1 MRRFVLRLANV
12 FRNSSSEHELD
23 REIAS
28 HLALLQEDF
37 EKRGF
42 SPEEAR
48 YAAVRSY
55 GGVEKAKEL
64 HRDERSFVWVEQRW
78 RDLRYGFRNLFRTP
92 GFTAIAILTL
102 ALGIGANTAIFSV
115 INAVLLRPLAYKDS
129 DRLVTLLHDGTNPVA
144 GGNFHDWREQSHSFE
159 AMGAAEVWGPNLTG
173 EPPAER
179 IRGLKITQSILP
191 MLGVDPLLGRA
202 FLPGEDRVGN
212 ERKVM
217 LSHQLWQRR
226 FGGDKGVLGRPIL
239 LDGEVYTVVGVMPP
253 GFQFAPFWAT
263 KAELWAP
270 LTLQGR
276 EHTRGDNS
284 LRIFARLKHD
294 ATLEAARA
302 DIASV
307 TQTLEKRFP
316 GTNRRVAVTPLKQN
330 VVGKVE
336 RPLWIL
342 LGAGGFLLLIA
353 AANVA
358 HMLLARTADRQKEIA
373 VRTALGASRHR
384 VLGQFLTENL
394 LLTGIGAA
402 AGLLLAEWGT
412 KALQAQ
418 SPGNIPR
425 LDNIGVDWRVLLFV
439 LVVTTF
445 TAILFGLAPALQ
457 ATVSNL
463 SAALKEGGRDDS
475 GGRQGL
481 RLRNFLVMSEFALA
495 LVLLIAAGLMIRSFV
510 ALQSIDPGFDPR
522 NVLSMV
528 VSVTGTTEADRSRRD
543 TFYRQLIQS
552 VQNVP
557 GVESASGTNHVPLAG
572 DMWGSTLAIEGRP
585 APRPGEAPTAV
596 YRVAMPG
603 YFETMRIRLLAGRT
617 LAYSDDKRAPAVVVI
632 NQRAAKA
639 FWPGQDPIGQRIS
652 FNATEANPKWLTV
665 VGVVADAKQ
674 GDWASQPLPETYVAA
689 LQERSY
695 LESEKPQSAYITLVI
710 RTSVNPAD
718 LVDAVKNTIWS
729 INPNL
734 PISEVNTMSAVLA
747 NATAQPR
754 FQMWLLGVFAVVALL
769 LAAIGIYGVM
779 SYSISQRRREIGIRI
794 SLGANRVE
802 VLQLLLRQGMLQV
815 LGGTLF
821 GFACALLLSQLMSRM
836 LFGVEPTDPFSFAS
850 ALIVLTAAALLA
862 ILIPA
867 QRATRI
873 EPMTALRSE

>member
-48 YAAVRSY
+48 YAAARSY
-55 GGVEKAKEL
+55 GGVEQAKEL